1 MYIYKGK
8 DKAATGMFLDLLY
21 KKYISNNDA
30 VQKKIIWSDRST
42 SKFKVII
49 FFEVLKLFSPSVAII
64 CKPVH

>member
-30 VQKKIIWSDRST
+30 VQRKKYGQIGLHQNLR
-42 SKFKVII
+42 
-49 FFEVLKLFSPSVAII
+49 
-64 CKPVH
+64 